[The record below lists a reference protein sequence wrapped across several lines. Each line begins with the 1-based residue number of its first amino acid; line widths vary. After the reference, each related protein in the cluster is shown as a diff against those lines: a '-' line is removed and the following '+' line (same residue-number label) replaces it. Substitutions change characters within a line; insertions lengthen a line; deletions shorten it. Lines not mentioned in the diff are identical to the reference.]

1 MEKNWIAESWDGF
14 RPGRWNRTSVNVRDF
29 IQNNYTPYEGDDS
42 FLTGPTEA
50 TRKLWDQV
58 MELSKKEREAG
69 GVLDMD
75 TKIVSGIT
83 SHGPGYLNKDLEQ
96 IVGFQ
101 TDKPFKRSL
110 QPFGGIRMAQ
120 NACHENGYEVDPEV
134 VELPKM
140 DASKFVL
147 SQSYYDGQTILLGYN
162 LEEILP
168 EPVVGYQ
175 VDEDLL
181 REIKGTSQSFEGI
194 DRKTYEEIFGP
205 LPEYVQEHSMKRD
218 ALAMEGELRQI
229 LSPEA
234 YEKMW
239 QLLVQNGSVCVV
251 TQSLYLG
258 DHALVNGVDTVTTL
272 DYNTGMIGMT
282 DIQTEAGTCLYL
294 NPLPEAGQNQSSVT
308 VELKVKSGFQ
318 YWYLELEGHGYK
330 SYAPNQEQSVS
341 FTLDNVQE
349 TMPSAKED

>member
-1 MEKNWIAESWDGF
+1 MKEKQLWDAFGAIDERYLEIAEKTTAPQRRISL
-14 RPGRWNRTSVNVRDF
+14 RRTAGLILAAAICLSLLAVTAVAAGWVPSIF
-29 IQNNYTPYEGDDS
+29 
-42 FLTGPTEA
+42 
-50 TRKLWDQV
+50 
-58 MELSKKEREAG
+58 EL
-69 GVLDMD
+69 LQ
-75 TKIVSGIT
+75 
-83 SHGPGYLNKDLEQ
+83 EQ
-96 IVGFQ
+96 FPQETVYAQAAQASQ
-101 TDKPFKRSL
+101 T
-110 QPFGGIRMAQ
+110 QI
-120 NACHENGYEVDPEV
+120 PEV

-162 LEEILP
+162 LEEMLP

-239 QLLVQNGSVCVV
+239 QLLLQNGSVCVV
-251 TQSLYLG
+251 TQSLYLS
-258 DHALVNGVDTVTTL
+258 DHALVNGIDTVTTL

-294 NPLPEAGQNQSSVT
+294 NPLPDAGQNQSSVT

-330 SYAPNQEQSVS
+330 AYAPNQEQSIS
-341 FTLDNVQE
+341 FTLENVQE
-349 TMPSAKED
+349 TTPSAKED

>member
-1 MEKNWIAESWDGF
+1 MKEKQLWDAFGAIDERYLEIAEKTTAPQRRISL
-14 RPGRWNRTSVNVRDF
+14 RRTAGLILAAAICLSLLAVTAVAAGWVPSIF
-29 IQNNYTPYEGDDS
+29 
-42 FLTGPTEA
+42 
-50 TRKLWDQV
+50 
-58 MELSKKEREAG
+58 EL
-69 GVLDMD
+69 LQ
-75 TKIVSGIT
+75 
-83 SHGPGYLNKDLEQ
+83 EQ
-96 IVGFQ
+96 FPEETVYAQAAQASQ
-101 TDKPFKRSL
+101 T
-110 QPFGGIRMAQ
+110 QI
-120 NACHENGYEVDPEV
+120 PEV

-162 LEEILP
+162 LEEMLP

-175 VDEDLL
+175 VDEALL

-194 DRKTYEEIFGP
+194 DRKTYEENFGP

-239 QLLVQNGSVCVV
+239 KLLLQNGSVCVV
-251 TQSLYLG
+251 TQDLFVG
-258 DHALVNGVDTVTTL
+258 DHKLVNGVDTIAAMA
-272 DYNTGMIGMT
+272 DNPGAIGMM
-282 DIQTEAGTCLYL
+282 DMYTEAGTCIYL
-294 NPLPEAGQNQSSVT
+294 NPLPEAAQNQSSVT

-330 SYAPNQEQSVS
+330 AYAPNQEQSIS

-349 TMPSAKED
+349 TTLSAKED

>member
-1 MEKNWIAESWDGF
+1 MKEKQLWDAFGAIDERYLEIAEKTTAPQRRISL
-14 RPGRWNRTSVNVRDF
+14 RRTAGLILAAAICLSLLAVTAVAAGWVPSIF
-29 IQNNYTPYEGDDS
+29 
-42 FLTGPTEA
+42 
-50 TRKLWDQV
+50 
-58 MELSKKEREAG
+58 EL
-69 GVLDMD
+69 VQ
-75 TKIVSGIT
+75 
-83 SHGPGYLNKDLEQ
+83 EQ
-96 IVGFQ
+96 FPQETVYAQAAQASQ
-101 TDKPFKRSL
+101 T
-110 QPFGGIRMAQ
+110 QI
-120 NACHENGYEVDPEV
+120 PEV

-162 LEEILP
+162 LEEMLP

-194 DRKTYEEIFGP
+194 DRKTYEENFGP

-239 QLLVQNGSVCVV
+239 QLLLQNGSVCVV
-251 TQSLYLG
+251 TQSLYLS

-294 NPLPEAGQNQSSVT
+294 NPLPEAAQNQSSVT
-308 VELKVKSGFQ
+308 VELKVKSDFQ

-330 SYAPNQEQSVS
+330 AYAPNQEQIVS
-341 FTLDNVQE
+341 FTLENVQE
-349 TMPSAKED
+349 TTPSSKED

>member
-1 MEKNWIAESWDGF
+1 MKEKEKQLWDALGAIDERYLEIAEKTTAPQRRISL
-14 RPGRWNRTSVNVRDF
+14 RRSVGLILAAAICLSLLAVTAVAAGWVPSIF
-29 IQNNYTPYEGDDS
+29 
-42 FLTGPTEA
+42 
-50 TRKLWDQV
+50 
-58 MELSKKEREAG
+58 EL
-69 GVLDMD
+69 LQ
-75 TKIVSGIT
+75 
-83 SHGPGYLNKDLEQ
+83 EQ
-96 IVGFQ
+96 FPEETVY
-101 TDKPFKRSL
+101 
-110 QPFGGIRMAQ
+110 AQ
-120 NACHENGYEVDPEV
+120 AAQASQAQIPEV

-194 DRKTYEEIFGP
+194 DRKTYEENFGP

>member
-1 MEKNWIAESWDGF
+1 
-14 RPGRWNRTSVNVRDF
+14 
-29 IQNNYTPYEGDDS
+29 
-42 FLTGPTEA
+42 
-50 TRKLWDQV
+50 
-58 MELSKKEREAG
+58 
-69 GVLDMD
+69 
-75 TKIVSGIT
+75 
-83 SHGPGYLNKDLEQ
+83 
-96 IVGFQ
+96 
-101 TDKPFKRSL
+101 
-110 QPFGGIRMAQ
+110 
-120 NACHENGYEVDPEV
+120 
-134 VELPKM
+134 
-140 DASKFVL
+140 
-147 SQSYYDGQTILLGYN
+147 
-162 LEEILP
+162 
-168 EPVVGYQ
+168 
-175 VDEDLL
+175 
-181 REIKGTSQSFEGI
+181 
-194 DRKTYEEIFGP
+194 
-205 LPEYVQEHSMKRD
+205 MKRD

>member
-1 MEKNWIAESWDGF
+1 MKEKQLWDAFGAIDERYLEIAEKTTAPQRRISL
-14 RPGRWNRTSVNVRDF
+14 RRTAGLILAAAICLSLLAVTAVAAGWVPSIF
-29 IQNNYTPYEGDDS
+29 
-42 FLTGPTEA
+42 
-50 TRKLWDQV
+50 
-58 MELSKKEREAG
+58 EL
-69 GVLDMD
+69 LQ
-75 TKIVSGIT
+75 
-83 SHGPGYLNKDLEQ
+83 EQ
-96 IVGFQ
+96 FPQETVYAQAAQASQ
-101 TDKPFKRSL
+101 T
-110 QPFGGIRMAQ
+110 QI
-120 NACHENGYEVDPEV
+120 PEV

-162 LEEILP
+162 LEEMLP

-175 VDEDLL
+175 VDEALL

-194 DRKTYEEIFGP
+194 DRKTYEENFGP

-239 QLLVQNGSVCVV
+239 KLLLQNGSVCVV
-251 TQSLYLG
+251 TQDLFVG
-258 DHALVNGVDTVTTL
+258 DHKLVNGVDTITAMA
-272 DYNTGMIGMT
+272 DNPEAIGMM
-282 DIQTEAGTCLYL
+282 DVYTEAGTCLYL
-294 NPLPEAGQNQSSVT
+294 NPLPEAAQNQSSVT

-318 YWYLELEGHGYK
+318 YWYLELEGHGYWA
-330 SYAPNQEQSVS
+330 YAPNQEQSIS

-349 TMPSAKED
+349 TTPSSKED

>member
-1 MEKNWIAESWDGF
+1 MKEKQLWDAFGAIDERYLEIAEKTTAPQRRISL
-14 RPGRWNRTSVNVRDF
+14 RRTAGLILAAAVCLSLLAVTAVAAGWVPSIF
-29 IQNNYTPYEGDDS
+29 
-42 FLTGPTEA
+42 
-50 TRKLWDQV
+50 
-58 MELSKKEREAG
+58 EL
-69 GVLDMD
+69 LQ
-75 TKIVSGIT
+75 
-83 SHGPGYLNKDLEQ
+83 EQ
-96 IVGFQ
+96 FPEETVYAQAAQASQ
-101 TDKPFKRSL
+101 T
-110 QPFGGIRMAQ
+110 QI
-120 NACHENGYEVDPEV
+120 PEV

-162 LEEILP
+162 LEEMLP

-194 DRKTYEEIFGP
+194 DRKTYEENFGP

-239 QLLVQNGSVCVV
+239 QLLLQNGSVCVV
-251 TQSLYLG
+251 TQDLFVG
-258 DHALVNGVDTVTTL
+258 DHKLVNGVDTITAMA
-272 DYNTGMIGMT
+272 DNPEAIGMT
-282 DIQTEAGTCLYL
+282 DVYTEAGTCLYL
-294 NPLPEAGQNQSSVT
+294 NPLPEAAQNQSSVT

-318 YWYLELEGHGYK
+318 YWYLELEGHGYWA
-330 SYAPNQEQSVS
+330 YAPNQEQIVS
-341 FTLDNVQE
+341 FTLENVQE
-349 TMPSAKED
+349 TTPSSKED

>member
-1 MEKNWIAESWDGF
+1 MKEKQLWDAFGAIDERYLEIAEKTTAPQRRISL
-14 RPGRWNRTSVNVRDF
+14 RRTAGLILAAAICLSLLAVTAVAAGWVPSIF
-29 IQNNYTPYEGDDS
+29 
-42 FLTGPTEA
+42 
-50 TRKLWDQV
+50 
-58 MELSKKEREAG
+58 EL
-69 GVLDMD
+69 VQ
-75 TKIVSGIT
+75 
-83 SHGPGYLNKDLEQ
+83 EQ
-96 IVGFQ
+96 FPQETVYAQAAQASQ
-101 TDKPFKRSL
+101 T
-110 QPFGGIRMAQ
+110 QI
-120 NACHENGYEVDPEV
+120 PEV

-162 LEEILP
+162 LEEMLP

-194 DRKTYEEIFGP
+194 DRKTYEENFGP

-239 QLLVQNGSVCVV
+239 KLLLQNGSVCVV
-251 TQSLYLG
+251 TQDLFVG
-258 DHALVNGVDTVTTL
+258 DHKLVNGVDTIAAMA
-272 DYNTGMIGMT
+272 DNPGAIGMT
-282 DIQTEAGTCLYL
+282 DVYTEAGTCLYL
-294 NPLPEAGQNQSSVT
+294 NPLPEAAQNQSSVT

-318 YWYLELEGHGYK
+318 YWYLELEGHGYWA
-330 SYAPNQEQSVS
+330 YAPNQEQIVS
-341 FTLDNVQE
+341 FTLENVQE
-349 TMPSAKED
+349 TTPSSKED

>member
-1 MEKNWIAESWDGF
+1 MKEKQLWDAFGAIDERYLEIAEKTTAPQRRISL
-14 RPGRWNRTSVNVRDF
+14 RRTAGLILAAAICLSLLAVTAVAAGWVPSIF
-29 IQNNYTPYEGDDS
+29 
-42 FLTGPTEA
+42 
-50 TRKLWDQV
+50 
-58 MELSKKEREAG
+58 ELLQEQFPQETVYAQAAQASQ
-69 GVLDMD
+69 
-75 TKIVSGIT
+75 TKI
-83 SHGPGYLNKDLEQ
+83 
-96 IVGFQ
+96 
-101 TDKPFKRSL
+101 
-110 QPFGGIRMAQ
+110 
-120 NACHENGYEVDPEV
+120 PEV

-162 LEEILP
+162 LEEMLP

-194 DRKTYEEIFGP
+194 DRTTYEANFGS

-239 QLLVQNGSVCVV
+239 KLLLQNGSVCVV
-251 TQSLYLG
+251 TQSLYLS

-294 NPLPEAGQNQSSVT
+294 NPLPEAAQNQSSVT

-318 YWYLELEGHGYK
+318 YWYLELEGHGYWA
-330 SYAPNQEQSVS
+330 YAPNQEQIVS
-341 FTLDNVQE
+341 FTLENVQE
-349 TMPSAKED
+349 TTPSSKED

>member
-1 MEKNWIAESWDGF
+1 MKEKQLWDAFGAIDERYLEIAEKTTAPQRRISL
-14 RPGRWNRTSVNVRDF
+14 RRSVGLILAAAVCLSLLAVTAVAAGWVPSIF
-29 IQNNYTPYEGDDS
+29 
-42 FLTGPTEA
+42 
-50 TRKLWDQV
+50 
-58 MELSKKEREAG
+58 EL
-69 GVLDMD
+69 LQ
-75 TKIVSGIT
+75 
-83 SHGPGYLNKDLEQ
+83 EQ
-96 IVGFQ
+96 FPQETVYAQAAQASQ
-101 TDKPFKRSL
+101 T
-110 QPFGGIRMAQ
+110 QI
-120 NACHENGYEVDPEV
+120 PEV

-162 LEEILP
+162 LEEMLP

-239 QLLVQNGSVCVV
+239 KLLLQNGSVCVV
-251 TQSLYLG
+251 TQDLFVG
-258 DHALVNGVDTVTTL
+258 DHKLVNGVDTIAAMA
-272 DYNTGMIGMT
+272 DNPGAIGMT
-282 DIQTEAGTCLYL
+282 DVYTEAGTCLYL
-294 NPLPEAGQNQSSVT
+294 NPLPEAAQSQSSVT

-318 YWYLELEGHGYK
+318 YWYLELEGHGYWA
-330 SYAPNQEQSVS
+330 YAPNQEQIVS
-341 FTLDNVQE
+341 FTLENVQE
-349 TMPSAKED
+349 TTPSSKED

>member
-1 MEKNWIAESWDGF
+1 MKEKQLWDAFGAIDERYLEIAEKTTAPQRRISL
-14 RPGRWNRTSVNVRDF
+14 RRTAGLILAAAVCLSLLAVTAVAAGWVPSIF
-29 IQNNYTPYEGDDS
+29 
-42 FLTGPTEA
+42 
-50 TRKLWDQV
+50 
-58 MELSKKEREAG
+58 EL
-69 GVLDMD
+69 LQ
-75 TKIVSGIT
+75 
-83 SHGPGYLNKDLEQ
+83 EQ
-96 IVGFQ
+96 FPEETVYAQAAQASQ
-101 TDKPFKRSL
+101 T
-110 QPFGGIRMAQ
+110 QI
-120 NACHENGYEVDPEV
+120 PEV

-162 LEEILP
+162 LEEMLP

-194 DRKTYEEIFGP
+194 DRKTYEENFGS

-239 QLLVQNGSVCVV
+239 QLLLQNGSVCVV
-251 TQSLYLG
+251 TQDLFLG
-258 DHALVNGVDTVTTL
+258 DHKLVNGVDTIAAMA
-272 DYNTGMIGMT
+272 DNPEAIGMT
-282 DIQTEAGTCLYL
+282 DVYTEAGTCLYL
-294 NPLPEAGQNQSSVT
+294 NPLPEAAQNQSSVT

-318 YWYLELEGHGYK
+318 YWYLELKGHGYWA
-330 SYAPNQEQSVS
+330 YAPNQEQIVS
-341 FTLDNVQE
+341 FTLENVQE
-349 TMPSAKED
+349 TTPSSKED

>member
-1 MEKNWIAESWDGF
+1 MKEKQLWDAFGAIDERYLEIAEKTTAPQRRISL
-14 RPGRWNRTSVNVRDF
+14 RRTAGLILAAAICLSLLAVTAVAAGWVPSIF
-29 IQNNYTPYEGDDS
+29 
-42 FLTGPTEA
+42 
-50 TRKLWDQV
+50 
-58 MELSKKEREAG
+58 EL
-69 GVLDMD
+69 LQ
-75 TKIVSGIT
+75 
-83 SHGPGYLNKDLEQ
+83 EQ
-96 IVGFQ
+96 FPQETVY
-101 TDKPFKRSL
+101 
-110 QPFGGIRMAQ
+110 AQ
-120 NACHENGYEVDPEV
+120 AAQASQAQIPEV

-162 LEEILP
+162 LEEMLP

-239 QLLVQNGSVCVV
+239 KLLLQNGSVCVV
-251 TQSLYLG
+251 TQSLYLS
-258 DHALVNGVDTVTTL
+258 DHALVNGIDTVTTL

-294 NPLPEAGQNQSSVT
+294 NPLPDAGQNQSSVT

-330 SYAPNQEQSVS
+330 AYAPNQEQSIS

-349 TMPSAKED
+349 TTPSSKED

>member
-1 MEKNWIAESWDGF
+1 MKEKQLWDAFGAIDERYLEIAEKTTAPQRRISL
-14 RPGRWNRTSVNVRDF
+14 RRTAGLILAAAICLSLLAVTAVAAGWVPSIF
-29 IQNNYTPYEGDDS
+29 
-42 FLTGPTEA
+42 
-50 TRKLWDQV
+50 
-58 MELSKKEREAG
+58 EL
-69 GVLDMD
+69 LQ
-75 TKIVSGIT
+75 
-83 SHGPGYLNKDLEQ
+83 EQ
-96 IVGFQ
+96 FPQETVY
-101 TDKPFKRSL
+101 
-110 QPFGGIRMAQ
+110 AQ
-120 NACHENGYEVDPEV
+120 AAQASQAQIPEV

-162 LEEILP
+162 LEEMLP

-175 VDEDLL
+175 VDEALL
-181 REIKGTSQSFEGI
+181 REIKGTSQNFEGI

-239 QLLVQNGSVCVV
+239 KLLLQNGSVCVV
-251 TQSLYLG
+251 TQDLFVG
-258 DHALVNGVDTVTTL
+258 DHKLVNGVDTIAAMA
-272 DYNTGMIGMT
+272 DHPEAIGMM
-282 DIQTEAGTCLYL
+282 DMYTEAGTCLYL

-318 YWYLELEGHGYK
+318 YWYLELEGHGYWA
-330 SYAPNQEQSVS
+330 YAPNQEQIVS
-341 FTLDNVQE
+341 FTLENVQE
-349 TMPSAKED
+349 TTPSSKED

>member
-1 MEKNWIAESWDGF
+1 MKEKQLWDAFGAIDERYLEIAEKTTAPQRRISL
-14 RPGRWNRTSVNVRDF
+14 RRTAGLILAAAVCLSLLAVTAVAAGWVPSIF
-29 IQNNYTPYEGDDS
+29 
-42 FLTGPTEA
+42 
-50 TRKLWDQV
+50 
-58 MELSKKEREAG
+58 EL
-69 GVLDMD
+69 MQ
-75 TKIVSGIT
+75 
-83 SHGPGYLNKDLEQ
+83 EQ
-96 IVGFQ
+96 FPEETVYAQAAQASQ
-101 TDKPFKRSL
+101 T
-110 QPFGGIRMAQ
+110 QI
-120 NACHENGYEVDPEV
+120 PEV

-162 LEEILP
+162 LEEMLP

-194 DRKTYEEIFGP
+194 DRKTYEANFGP

-239 QLLVQNGSVCVV
+239 KLLLQNGSVCVV
-251 TQSLYLG
+251 TQDLFVG
-258 DHALVNGVDTVTTL
+258 DHKLVNGVDTIAAMA
-272 DYNTGMIGMT
+272 DNPEAIGMT
-282 DIQTEAGTCLYL
+282 DVYTEAGTCLYL
-294 NPLPEAGQNQSSVT
+294 NPLPEAAQNQSSVT

-318 YWYLELEGHGYK
+318 YWYLELEGHGYWA
-330 SYAPNQEQSVS
+330 YAPNQEQIVS
-341 FTLDNVQE
+341 FTLENVQE
-349 TMPSAKED
+349 TTPSSKED

>member
-1 MEKNWIAESWDGF
+1 MKEKQLWDAFGAIDERYLEIAEKTTAPQQRISL
-14 RPGRWNRTSVNVRDF
+14 RRTAGLILAAAVCLSLLAVTAVAAGWVPSIF
-29 IQNNYTPYEGDDS
+29 
-42 FLTGPTEA
+42 
-50 TRKLWDQV
+50 
-58 MELSKKEREAG
+58 EL
-69 GVLDMD
+69 LQ
-75 TKIVSGIT
+75 
-83 SHGPGYLNKDLEQ
+83 EQ
-96 IVGFQ
+96 FPEETVYAQAAQASQ
-101 TDKPFKRSL
+101 T
-110 QPFGGIRMAQ
+110 QI
-120 NACHENGYEVDPEV
+120 PEV

-162 LEEILP
+162 LEEMLP

-175 VDEDLL
+175 VGEDLL

-194 DRKTYEEIFGP
+194 DRKTYEANFGS

-239 QLLVQNGSVCVV
+239 QLLLQNGSVCVV
-251 TQSLYLG
+251 TQSLYLS

-282 DIQTEAGTCLYL
+282 DIQTEAGTCLYM
-294 NPLPEAGQNQSSVT
+294 NPLPDAGQNQSSVT
-308 VELKVKSGFQ
+308 VELKVKSDFQ

-330 SYAPNQEQSVS
+330 AYAPNQEQIVS
-341 FTLDNVQE
+341 FTLENVQE
-349 TMPSAKED
+349 TTPSAKED

>member
-1 MEKNWIAESWDGF
+1 MKEKQLWDAFGAIDERYLEIAEKTTAPQRRISL
-14 RPGRWNRTSVNVRDF
+14 RRSVGLILAAAICLSLLAVTAVAAGWVPSIF
-29 IQNNYTPYEGDDS
+29 
-42 FLTGPTEA
+42 
-50 TRKLWDQV
+50 
-58 MELSKKEREAG
+58 EL
-69 GVLDMD
+69 LQ
-75 TKIVSGIT
+75 
-83 SHGPGYLNKDLEQ
+83 EQ
-96 IVGFQ
+96 FPEETVY
-101 TDKPFKRSL
+101 
-110 QPFGGIRMAQ
+110 AQ
-120 NACHENGYEVDPEV
+120 AAQASQAQIPEV

-162 LEEILP
+162 LEEMLP

-194 DRKTYEEIFGP
+194 DRKTYEAYFGS

-239 QLLVQNGSVCVV
+239 KLLLQNGSVCVV
-251 TQSLYLG
+251 TQSLYLS
-258 DHALVNGVDTVTTL
+258 DHALVNGVDTVTTM
-272 DYNTGMIGMT
+272 DYTTGMVGMT

-294 NPLPEAGQNQSSVT
+294 NPLPEAGRNQPSVT
-308 VELKVKSGFQ
+308 VELKVKSSFQ

-330 SYAPNQEQSVS
+330 AYAPNQEQIVS

-349 TMPSAKED
+349 TTPSAKED

>member
-1 MEKNWIAESWDGF
+1 MKEKQLWDAFGAIDERYLEIAEKTTAPQRRISL
-14 RPGRWNRTSVNVRDF
+14 RRTAGLILAAAICLSLLAVTAVAAGWVPSIF
-29 IQNNYTPYEGDDS
+29 
-42 FLTGPTEA
+42 
-50 TRKLWDQV
+50 
-58 MELSKKEREAG
+58 EL
-69 GVLDMD
+69 LQ
-75 TKIVSGIT
+75 
-83 SHGPGYLNKDLEQ
+83 EQ
-96 IVGFQ
+96 FPQETVYAQAAQASQ
-101 TDKPFKRSL
+101 T
-110 QPFGGIRMAQ
+110 QI
-120 NACHENGYEVDPEV
+120 PEV

-162 LEEILP
+162 LEEMLP

-229 LSPEA
+229 LSPDA
-234 YEKMW
+234 YKKMW
-239 QLLVQNGSVCVV
+239 QLLLQNGSVCVV
-251 TQSLYLG
+251 TQDLFVG
-258 DHALVNGVDTVTTL
+258 DHKLVNGVDTIAAMA
-272 DYNTGMIGMT
+272 DHPEAIGMM
-282 DIQTEAGTCLYL
+282 DMYTEAGTCLYL

-318 YWYLELEGHGYK
+318 YWYLELEGHGYWA
-330 SYAPNQEQSVS
+330 YAPNQEQIVS
-341 FTLDNVQE
+341 FTLENVQE
-349 TMPSAKED
+349 TTPSSKED

>member
-1 MEKNWIAESWDGF
+1 MKEKQLWDAFGAIDERYLEIAEKTTAPQRRISL
-14 RPGRWNRTSVNVRDF
+14 RRTAGLILAAAICLSLLAVTAVAAGWVPSIF
-29 IQNNYTPYEGDDS
+29 
-42 FLTGPTEA
+42 
-50 TRKLWDQV
+50 
-58 MELSKKEREAG
+58 EL
-69 GVLDMD
+69 LQ
-75 TKIVSGIT
+75 
-83 SHGPGYLNKDLEQ
+83 EQ
-96 IVGFQ
+96 FPQETVYAQAAQASQ
-101 TDKPFKRSL
+101 T
-110 QPFGGIRMAQ
+110 QI
-120 NACHENGYEVDPEV
+120 PEV

-162 LEEILP
+162 LEEMLP

-175 VDEDLL
+175 VDEALL
-181 REIKGTSQSFEGI
+181 REIKGTSQNFEGI

-239 QLLVQNGSVCVV
+239 KLLLQNGSVCVV
-251 TQSLYLG
+251 TQDLFVG
-258 DHALVNGVDTVTTL
+258 DHKLVNGVDTIAAMA
-272 DYNTGMIGMT
+272 DNPGAIGMT
-282 DIQTEAGTCLYL
+282 DVYTEAGTCIYL
-294 NPLPEAGQNQSSVT
+294 NPLPEAAQNQSSVT

-318 YWYLELEGHGYK
+318 YWYLELEGHGYWA
-330 SYAPNQEQSVS
+330 YAPNQEQIVS

-349 TMPSAKED
+349 TTPSAKED

>member
-1 MEKNWIAESWDGF
+1 MKEKQLWDAFGAIDERYLEIAEKTTAPQRRISL
-14 RPGRWNRTSVNVRDF
+14 RRTAGLILAAAICLSLLAVTAVAAGWVPSIF
-29 IQNNYTPYEGDDS
+29 
-42 FLTGPTEA
+42 
-50 TRKLWDQV
+50 
-58 MELSKKEREAG
+58 EL
-69 GVLDMD
+69 LQ
-75 TKIVSGIT
+75 
-83 SHGPGYLNKDLEQ
+83 EQ
-96 IVGFQ
+96 FPQETVYAQAAQASQ
-101 TDKPFKRSL
+101 T
-110 QPFGGIRMAQ
+110 QI
-120 NACHENGYEVDPEV
+120 PEV

-162 LEEILP
+162 LEEMLP

-175 VDEDLL
+175 VDEALL
-181 REIKGTSQSFEGI
+181 REIKGTSQNFEGI

-239 QLLVQNGSVCVV
+239 KLLLQNGSVCVV
-251 TQSLYLG
+251 TQDLFVG
-258 DHALVNGVDTVTTL
+258 DHKLVNGVDTIAAMA
-272 DYNTGMIGMT
+272 DHPEAIGMM
-282 DIQTEAGTCLYL
+282 DMYTEAGTCLYL
-294 NPLPEAGQNQSSVT
+294 NPLPEAAQNQSSVT

-318 YWYLELEGHGYK
+318 YWYLELEGHGYWA
-330 SYAPNQEQSVS
+330 YAPNQEQSIS

-349 TMPSAKED
+349 TTLSAKED

>member
-1 MEKNWIAESWDGF
+1 MKEKQLWDAFGAIDERYLEIAEKTTAPQRRISL
-14 RPGRWNRTSVNVRDF
+14 RRTAGLILAAAICLSLLAVTAVAAGWVPSIF
-29 IQNNYTPYEGDDS
+29 
-42 FLTGPTEA
+42 
-50 TRKLWDQV
+50 
-58 MELSKKEREAG
+58 EL
-69 GVLDMD
+69 LQ
-75 TKIVSGIT
+75 
-83 SHGPGYLNKDLEQ
+83 EQ
-96 IVGFQ
+96 FPQETVYAQAAQASQ
-101 TDKPFKRSL
+101 T
-110 QPFGGIRMAQ
+110 QI
-120 NACHENGYEVDPEV
+120 PEV

-162 LEEILP
+162 LEEMLP

-175 VDEDLL
+175 VDEALL
-181 REIKGTSQSFEGI
+181 REIKGTSQNFEGI
-194 DRKTYEEIFGP
+194 DRKTYEENFGP

-239 QLLVQNGSVCVV
+239 KLLLQNGSVCVV
-251 TQSLYLG
+251 TQSLYLS
-258 DHALVNGVDTVTTL
+258 DHALVNGIDTVTTL

-282 DIQTEAGTCLYL
+282 DIQTETGTCLYL
-294 NPLPEAGQNQSSVT
+294 NPLPDAGQNQSSVT

-330 SYAPNQEQSVS
+330 AYAPNQEQSIS

-349 TMPSAKED
+349 TTPSSKED

>member
-1 MEKNWIAESWDGF
+1 MKEKQLWDAFGAIDERYLEIAEKTTAPQRRISL
-14 RPGRWNRTSVNVRDF
+14 RRTAGLILAAAICLSLLAVTAVAAGWVPSIF
-29 IQNNYTPYEGDDS
+29 
-42 FLTGPTEA
+42 
-50 TRKLWDQV
+50 
-58 MELSKKEREAG
+58 EL
-69 GVLDMD
+69 LQ
-75 TKIVSGIT
+75 
-83 SHGPGYLNKDLEQ
+83 EQ
-96 IVGFQ
+96 FPEETVYAQAAQASQ
-101 TDKPFKRSL
+101 T
-110 QPFGGIRMAQ
+110 QI
-120 NACHENGYEVDPEV
+120 PEV

-162 LEEILP
+162 LEEMLP

-239 QLLVQNGSVCVV
+239 KLLLQNGSVCVV
-251 TQSLYLG
+251 TQDLFVG
-258 DHALVNGVDTVTTL
+258 DHKLVNGVDTIAAMA
-272 DYNTGMIGMT
+272 DHPEAIGMM
-282 DIQTEAGTCLYL
+282 DMYTEAGTCIYL
-294 NPLPEAGQNQSSVT
+294 NPLPEAAQNQSSVT

-318 YWYLELEGHGYK
+318 YWYLELEGHGYWA
-330 SYAPNQEQSVS
+330 YAPNQEQIVS
-341 FTLDNVQE
+341 FTLENVQE
-349 TMPSAKED
+349 TTPSSKED